1 MNNNEGLYK
10 TLGPVDTKTIFYY
23 IYCIY
28 TVYTQSIHSLYT
40 VYIQSIYSIYI
51 YITRGPCSISLGVV
65 DDPLPPPMSYQS
77 LSLFFQYRLLR
88 VLSQIDAVQSML
100 APRLLLIIS
109 TAGSVAAITNKS
121 AAAQRPGPCG
131 DKHVVLTSVS
141 CSRVEYSL
149 PPTQVKNV
157 QMCFSW
163 FSAKKEN
170 ACGSFTLRFLCP
182 LTTPSG

>member
-10 TLGPVDTKTIFYY
+10 TLGPVEHKDHLLLHIL
-23 IYCIY
+23 
-28 TVYTQSIHSLYT
+28 SIHSLYT
-40 VYIQSIYSIYI
+40 VYTQSIYSLYIYAVYI

-157 QMCFSW
+157 KMCFS
-163 FSAKKEN
+163 
-170 ACGSFTLRFLCP
+170 
-182 LTTPSG
+182 